1 MRLQAIIVFSAIIIF
16 TIASSLFAQEPN
28 PVQNTESLD
37 QIQTSR
43 SPIYRVNVVARTTK
57 AVNYRD
63 RGQPTKI
70 DFAGTVLLPQ
80 SEGEARVQSKKGA
93 TQIHAEFEGM
103 EPPDQFGRQYLTY
116 VLWAVTPDGRASN
129 LGQIVANGKNKAK
142 LDVTT
147 ELQTFALIVTAEPYF
162 AVTQPS
168 DVVVM
173 ENQVRPDTIGSTETV
188 DAKFELLRR
197 GSYEFDVDRA
207 QAVAKRDDRKVSL
220 DEYEAILELYQARNA
235 VQLARASHAGEYA
248 PEIQRKA
255 EQQLSMA
262 ESRYSGSG
270 DFKTVVALAREA
282 TQTAEDARLVAL
294 RRQSNEI
301 GGNRPENGP
310 PDEDPTTTA
319 EAAELG
325 SR

>member
-1 MRLQAIIVFSAIIIF
+1 MRYQALFIL
-16 TIASSLFAQEPN
+16 TLASSLLAQEPN
-28 PVQNTESLD
+28 PLQQPAASE
-37 QIQTSR
+37 QTQTNR

-63 RGQPTKI
+63 RQRPTKV
-70 DFAGTVLLPQ
+70 DFAGTVLLPE
-80 SEGEARVQSKKGA
+80 SEGEARIQSRRGA
-93 TQIHAEFEGM
+93 TQIDAEFKGM
-103 EPPDQFGRQYLTY
+103 EPPDKFGRQYLTY

-142 LDVTT
+142 LEVTT
-147 ELQTFALIVTAEPYF
+147 ELQTFALLVTAEPYF

-173 ENQVRPDTIGSTETV
+173 ENQVRPDTIGSTEVV

-207 QAVAKRDDRKVSL
+207 EAAAARDDRKVSL
-220 DEYEAILELYQARNA
+220 DEYEAILELYQAKNA
-235 VQLARASHAGEYA
+235 VQLARASRAEEFA

-262 ESRYSGSG
+262 ESRYSGGG
-270 DFKTVVALAREA
+270 DYKTVIAMARQA

-294 RRQSNEI
+294 RRQSTNEI
-301 GGNRPENGP
+301 GANRPQYGSP
-310 PDEDPTTTA
+310 AKDPTTTA
-319 EAAELG
+319 EATELS

>member
-1 MRLQAIIVFSAIIIF
+1 MRFQAILIL
-16 TIASSLFAQEPN
+16 TLASSLLGQEPN
-28 PVQNTESLD
+28 PVQEPESAE
-37 QIQTSR
+37 QTPTSR
-43 SPIYRVNVVARTTK
+43 SPIYRVNVIARTTK

-63 RGQPTKI
+63 RQRPTKI
-70 DFAGTVLLPQ
+70 DFAGTVLLPE
-80 SEGEARVQSKKGA
+80 SEGEARVQSKRGA
-93 TQIHAEFEGM
+93 TQIEAEFEGM
-103 EPPDQFGRQYLTY
+103 EPPDKFGRQYLTY

-142 LDVTT
+142 LEVTT
-147 ELQTFALIVTAEPYF
+147 ELQTFALLVTAEPYF

-207 QAVAKRDDRKVSL
+207 QAAASRDDRKVSL
-220 DEYEAILELYQARNA
+220 DEYEAILELYQAKNA
-235 VQLARASHAGEYA
+235 VQLARASRAEEFA

-255 EQQLSMA
+255 EQQLSIA
-262 ESRYSGSG
+262 ESRYSGGG
-270 DFKTVVALAREA
+270 DFKAVVALARQA

-301 GGNRPENGP
+301 GANRPEYGSP
-310 PDEDPTTTA
+310 ADDPTTTA
-319 EAAELG
+319 EATGLT

>member
-1 MRLQAIIVFSAIIIF
+1 MRFQAILIL
-16 TIASSLFAQEPN
+16 TLASSLLGQEPN
-28 PVQNTESLD
+28 PVQKPGSAE
-37 QIQTSR
+37 QTPSSR

-63 RGQPTKI
+63 RQRPTKV
-70 DFAGTVLLPQ
+70 DFAGTVLLPE

-103 EPPDQFGRQYLTY
+103 EPPERFGRQYLTY

-142 LDVTT
+142 LEVTT
-147 ELQTFALIVTAEPYF
+147 ELQTFALLVTAEPYF

-207 QAVAKRDDRKVSL
+207 EAAAARDDRKVSL
-220 DEYEAILELYQARNA
+220 DEYEAILELYQAKNA
-235 VQLARASHAGEYA
+235 VQLARASRAEEFA

-255 EQQLSMA
+255 EQQLSVA
-262 ESRYSGSG
+262 ESRYSGGG
-270 DFKTVVALAREA
+270 DFKTVVALARQA

-294 RRQSNEI
+294 RRQSNQI
-301 GGNRPENGP
+301 GANRPEFGSP
-310 PDEDPTTTA
+310 ADDPTTTA
-319 EAAELG
+319 EATGLT

>member
-1 MRLQAIIVFSAIIIF
+1 MKLYSVILLTFIL
-16 TIASSLFAQEPN
+16 TLASSLSAQEPN
-28 PVQNTESLD
+28 PVQTPGSDETV
-37 QIQTSR
+37 QTAT

-63 RGQPTKI
+63 RSRPTKI

-93 TQIHAEFEGM
+93 TQIEAEFKGM
-103 EPPDQFGRQYLTY
+103 ESPDKFGRQYLTY

-129 LGQIVANGKNKAK
+129 LGQIVADGKNRAK
-142 LDVTT
+142 LETTT
-147 ELQTFALIVTAEPYF
+147 ELQTFALVVTAEPYF

-188 DAKFELLRR
+188 EAKFELLRR
-197 GSYEFDVDRA
+197 GSYEYDVDRA
-207 QAVAKRDDRKVSL
+207 QVAAKREDRKVSL
-220 DEYEAILELYQARNA
+220 DEYEAILELYQAKNA
-235 VQLARASHAGEYA
+235 VQLARASRAEEYA
-248 PEIQRKA
+248 PETQRKA

-262 ESRYSGSG
+262 QSRYNSGG

-282 TQTAEDARLVAL
+282 TQTAEDARIVAL
-294 RRQSNEI
+294 RRQSNGI
-301 GGNRPENGP
+301 GSNRPGGI
-310 PDEDPTTTA
+310 DSTDDDPAAIAETA
-319 EAAELG
+319 AL
-325 SR
+325 SQR